1 MKNYELKENK
11 LIVYGIEPTIEKSAF
26 AFKQKEEVELK
37 DGIEVIGDSAFYYNG
52 LKQVIFPNTL
62 KIIEDKAFYYNKLKE
77 LNIPGSVEYLGNC
90 CFLQNNISGIN
101 FSNGLKIIAEMVFD
115 SNMLEEVI
123 LPNSLIKIGKK
134 AFNNNNIK
142 KLILNDNLIEIGELA
157 FAKNKITELKLP
169 DSLEILESESF
180 AENEI
185 VELKLTNKLT
195 VIGDG
200 AFKNNKIEK
209 IEFNENL
216 QIIGDDSFSINKLVK
231 LNIPEKVTKI
241 GTSAFS
247 FNMLEE
253 VIFNDKLQYIGARAF
268 ANNNIK
274 NLNLKENITYIAESA
289 FTFNEIKNLVLPDS
303 LKEIKFNTFSN
314 NKIENLVL
322 PNNLEKI
329 ERNAFNNNNIS
340 NIVLPNTLKYIGENA
355 FTDNNITNITIP
367 SNIENIERNAFDK
380 DVIITIDN
388 ITLPNDFIEKFGTES
403 IVKVAKILKICPSF
417 KLEYINK
424 KLLDVLS
431 ISEDSIK
438 GFMNNSKVFDKLI
451 EESNIPELENRDME
465 EYTDFYKMCH
475 IFGLFNTGGE
485 KQQEIINK
493 IKEFLS
499 VYDINQVHQLF
510 TDIELKPYNEKLSSI
525 ILNEY
530 DHPKLKEIIAKF
542 YNNYSVIYK
551 SILENRKEIIGI
563 LNSSFNKEEDL
574 SKKEELKKQLEQLKC
589 LRKLITIDDIIK
601 YISEHTFI
609 VREEND
615 KLNNII
621 NILSSYLNQEEFD
634 EIQNIYEKGKKV
646 NDKYFSNIVDRNQDG
661 IHYYWPSK
669 DNPIN
674 IILGYLCDCCAKYGG
689 AGEDIMIQSI
699 VNPNIKNL
707 VIYDSMR
714 NVIAKSTA
722 FYNDEKRYLL
732 FNNVEISHR
741 FMNNKNT
748 KTKDFEELYE
758 ALIRGIEDQIEC
770 MKEKGYVVENV
781 RIGMARNDLS
791 DTIIRRRNEVKHSD
805 FLMNYAYAN
814 YGGDAN
820 IPEFGQ
826 AILKVKKR

>member
-1 MKNYELKENK
+1 MNDYELKGKNLTIFGIPVISKQQFGFKEYEK
-11 LIVYGIEPTIEKSAF
+11 VLIQEGTHTIE
-26 AFKQKEEVELK
+26 
-37 DGIEVIGDSAFYYNG
+37 DSAFYYCR
-52 LKQVIFPNTL
+52 
-62 KIIEDKAFYYNKLKE
+62 LKE
-77 LNIPGSVEYLGNC
+77 
-90 CFLQNNISGIN
+90 
-101 FSNGLKIIAEMVFD
+101 A
-115 SNMLEEVI
+115 I
-123 LPNSLIKIGKK
+123 LPNSLEIINDKAFYSNKLTEIIIPNNVKFIGKSAFMDNILKKVVFSNSLQEISDQAFNKNKIQALEIPDSVLKIGNS
-134 AFNNNNIK
+134 AFFDNEISYLKLGNNIK
-142 KLILNDNLIEIGELA
+142 EIGQMA
-157 FAKNKITELKLP
+157 FASNNLTSIELP
-169 DSLEILESESF
+169 DSLERIYTNAF
-180 AENEI
+180 YN
-185 VELKLTNKLT
+185 NKLT
-195 VIGDG
+195 SVTLPSKILEVGG
-200 AFKNNKIEK
+200 NAFINNKIEEVNLNDKLISIGYSSFANNK
-209 IEFNENL
+209 I
-216 QIIGDDSFSINKLVK
+216 KV
-231 LNIPEKVTKI
+231 LNIPENVLKI
-241 GTSAFS
+241 ENCAFS
-247 FNMLEE
+247 FNQIEE
-253 VIFNDKLQYIGARAF
+253 IKFNSKLQYIGPRAF

-329 ERNAFNNNNIS
+329 ERNAFNNNIIS
-340 NIVLPNTLKYIGENA
+340 NVILPNTLKYIGENA

-367 SNIENIERNAFDK
+367 SNIEKIESDAFDK

-388 ITLPNDFIEKFGTES
+388 ITLPNDFIEKFGTEN

-424 KLLDVLS
+424 KLLDVLI

-451 EESNIPELENRDME
+451 EEANIPELENRDME

-563 LNSSFNKEEDL
+563 LNSSVNKEEDL

-770 MKEKGYVVENV
+770 MEEKGYVVENV